1 MSGVGRLAAVLAAL
15 LVAGGDSGHAA
26 PGEPFFVGFSE
37 DLPKEI
43 GASAIAPAA
52 ELGGTSFRL
61 TTQWRAGRTA
71 IPAAEATKLSRAVG
85 AAGGQR
91 LVLAVYGESGTD
103 APQDAGARDAYCA
116 YVGTVLATY
125 PTIRD
130 VVIWNEPNKRLFWNP
145 QAGAPAAYEALLA
158 RCYALLPSSVNVIG
172 LALSSTGNDDAVSTS
187 PGAFIRG
194 VGDAYR
200 STGRTGRILDTVAH
214 HPYGLD
220 AAERPWRKHIAA
232 KPIGVGD
239 WNKLMFNLFRAFDGT
254 GQPIPGQQDVR
265 LWYTEAGVQTS
276 IDAGKTGYS
285 GNENTVTLSDEAGGE
300 PESPPPAET
309 SEAPDQATQALDA
322 IRLAACQ
329 PYVAAYF
336 NFLLA
341 DEPVLSGWQSGALW
355 VDRTRKDSWPAFRQA
370 IAAATAG
377 TVDCSLLKGGRPS
390 ADFLPPSLPTG
401 LSGTGAVEPLRV
413 ELSWN
418 AATDDSGPVS
428 YRVFRN
434 GAHVGTTSATS
445 WTNTAV
451 APETTYSYAVRAL
464 DAAGNLGDA
473 AAALIVTTPAAPI
486 PAPAPPA
493 GAGGGGGGG
502 GALPPD
508 LGVTL
513 STSPAR
519 PVAGAPVDAVVTVFN
534 ETTAGT
540 ASAVSATIELPPGS
554 VVLAPV
560 SYERGSGCSVGATIT
575 CALDFL
581 PNGWSTPLRLRL
593 TPGAGTLAAT
603 VSTASGETDLSD
615 NRASIE
621 VGPLPAV
628 AAPLAGAVLA
638 PAAPGRLTARLRNG
652 IVTLTWTRSRDHGR
666 VRAYT
671 LFRDGVLR
679 RSGRVLTHHEPALR
693 GRHVYT
699 VRAVASDG
707 RRSAPRRVVVSR

>member
-61 TTQWRAGRTA
+61 TTQWQAGRTA

-158 RCYALLPSSVNVIG
+158 RCNAVLPSSVNVIG

-187 PGAFIRG
+187 PGAFI
-194 VGDAYR
+194 
-200 STGRTGRILDTVAH
+200 
-214 HPYGLD
+214 
-220 AAERPWRKHIAA
+220 
-232 KPIGVGD
+232 
-239 WNKLMFNLFRAFDGT
+239 RAFDGT

-652 IVTLTWTRSRDHGR
+652 IVTLTW
-666 VRAYT
+666 
-671 LFRDGVLR
+671 
-679 RSGRVLTHHEPALR
+679 
-693 GRHVYT
+693 
-699 VRAVASDG
+699 
-707 RRSAPRRVVVSR
+707 